1 MHRKA
6 YLSLG
11 LCCVGLFSAVC
22 SAESEMAVVSSS
34 QNQHLTITER
44 ISRQVEPLKQLS
56 HLTVQDLKV
65 DAKADQP
72 EEVKDPLQPL
82 NRQIFAVNEKFDQAL
97 AKPLAIQY
105 NEKVPEQVRG
115 SYRAF
120 RKNLNEPWNMVNQ
133 LVQGRPKVA
142 AQTLARFSLNTLT
155 TLGMADP
162 AQRFGLLREDESL
175 AMTLG
180 YYGVPSGAY
189 LVLPFLGPSSLRD
202 AAGMLVDS
210 QAKPQK
216 YLLDDGWYFTDLTL
230 GVLDTRAQ
238 LLALEDAL
246 QGDRYT
252 AMRDIYL
259 QRQQFVLAEKL
270 GKTAELEFIE
280 SEIEDFTED
289 GVDSEAVP

>member
-11 LCCVGLFSAVC
+11 LCCIGVSNTLWA
-22 SAESEMAVVSSS
+22 AESEMTVVSSS

-82 NRQIFAVNEKFDQAL
+82 NRQIFAVNEKFDQML
-97 AKPLAIQY
+97 AKPLATQY
-105 NEKVPEQVRG
+105 SEKVPEEVRG

-155 TLGMADP
+155 TLGLADL
-162 AQRFGLLREDESL
+162 AQRMRLLREDESL
-175 AMTLG
+175 AITLG

-202 AAGMLVDS
+202 AAGLLVDS

-216 YLLDDGWYFTDLTL
+216 YLLDDGWYLTDLTL

-252 AMRDIYL
+252 AMRDMYL

-270 GKTAELEFIE
+270 GKSAELEFID
-280 SEIEDFTED
+280 SEIEDSTED
-289 GVDSEAVP
+289 GIDSEPMP